1 VFDFNMMM
9 TDHSTPNGRGDVGG
23 ATGEKRYRGVRQRKW
38 GRWVSEIRLPNS
50 RERIW
55 LGSYDTPE
63 KAARAFDA
71 ASVCLRGPHGAN
83 LNFPDSP
90 PQVSCNGTNSH
101 LIDPQE
107 IQAAAAT
114 HANKARSSTPVA
126 EVPSYTVSTVTSAS
140 TATATTTST
149 TAGTAGETGGEPM
162 MDYLFFMDNLLSP
175 AGTRPIAFVE
185 DFAAYSQFFPLSSIA
200 PQEETEDVGAGNFA
214 SNSFLWNFN

>member
-1 VFDFNMMM
+1 M
-9 TDHSTPNGRGDVGG
+9 TDSTANGRGDVSVG
-23 ATGEKRYRGVRQRKW
+23 AAAERKYKGVRQRKW

-90 PQVSCNGTNSH
+90 PQVSCNRRNSH

-114 HANKARSSTPVA
+114 HANKARSSMPVLA
-126 EVPSYTVSTVTSAS
+126 QPSDTASTVMSAS
-140 TATATTTST
+140 TTTTT
-149 TAGTAGETGGEPM
+149 TTITTTTTGTIEETSSAM
-162 MDYLFFMDNLLSP
+162 VDDWFFMDNLLSP
-175 AGTRPIAFVE
+175 AGTRPIGFAE
-185 DFAAYSQFFPLSSIA
+185 DFAYSQFFPLSGVA
-200 PQEETEDVGAGNFA
+200 PQEEAEDAGVGNFA
-214 SNSFLWNFN
+214 TNCCLWNFN

>member
-1 VFDFNMMM
+1 MT
-9 TDHSTPNGRGDVGG
+9 TDHRTPNGRGDVVGG
-23 ATGEKRYRGVRQRKW
+23 AAGGKKYRGVRQRKW

-90 PQVSCNGTNSH
+90 PQVSCSTRNSH
-101 LIDPQE
+101 LVDPQE

-114 HANKARSSTPVA
+114 HANKARSSMPLA
-126 EVPSYTVSTVTSAS
+126 EVPSYAASTVTS
-140 TATATTTST
+140 TCTTTTTTTTTTTS
-149 TAGTAGETGGEPM
+149 GTVGETSGEPM

-175 AGTRPIAFVE
+175 AGSRPIGFVE
-185 DFAAYSQFFPLSSIA
+185 DFAYSQFFPLSAIA
-200 PQEETEDVGAGNFA
+200 PQEEAEDVGAGSFA